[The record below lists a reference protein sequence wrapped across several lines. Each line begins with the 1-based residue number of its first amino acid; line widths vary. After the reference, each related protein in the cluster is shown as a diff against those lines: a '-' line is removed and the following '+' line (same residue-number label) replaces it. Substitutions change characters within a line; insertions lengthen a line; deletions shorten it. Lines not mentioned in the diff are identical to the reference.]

1 MPRVS
6 SLNFVHFS
14 TLKDLYKNYFVWSK
28 RSEIVIANWR
38 ISYNYSTNAWP
49 SSIFQGE
56 RLSLLLEQWKKKKK
70 RRDHRGE
77 VKVNEENVLTQ
88 FFLFFFLFFLAGKKL
103 ARKKGTLRWHQ
114 RVTRRQLWRPFR
126 KISKIAREVKLYCV
140 LRHDCNFITPLRK
153 CIILKVNI
161 HINYILYVIN

>member
-1 MPRVS
+1 MYRLS
-6 SLNFVHFS
+6 ILF
-14 TLKDLYKNYFVWSK
+14 
-28 RSEIVIANWR
+28 
-38 ISYNYSTNAWP
+38 
-49 SSIFQGE
+49 IFQLWKIYTKIILCDQSVQK
-56 RLSLLLEQWKKKKK
+56 LSSRIDVSRTIIVQMLGHRPFFKASVFLYFWNNGKRKKKERSSRRSKGK
-70 RRDHRGE
+70 RGKCFNA
-77 VKVNEENVLTQ
+77 V
-88 FFLFFFLFFLAGKKL
+88 FSFLFSFFLAGKKL

>member
-1 MPRVS
+1 MYRLS
-6 SLNFVHFS
+6 ILF
-14 TLKDLYKNYFVWSK
+14 
-28 RSEIVIANWR
+28 
-38 ISYNYSTNAWP
+38 
-49 SSIFQGE
+49 IFQLWKIYTKIILYDQSVQK
-56 RLSLLLEQWKKKKK
+56 LSSRIDVSRTIIVQMLGHRPFFKASVFLYFWNNGKRKKKERSS
-70 RRDHRGE
+70 RRS
-77 VKVNEENVLTQ
+77 K
-88 FFLFFFLFFLAGKKL
+88 AGKKL

>member
-28 RSEIVIANWR
+28 CSEIVIANWR

-56 RLSLLLEQWKKKKK
+56 RLSLLLEKEKKKERSS
-70 RRDHRGE
+70 RRS
-77 VKVNEENVLTQ
+77 K
-88 FFLFFFLFFLAGKKL
+88 AGKKL